1 MEPMHVLV
9 VGGAGYIGSH
19 VVLALMDAGHK
30 VTVFDDLSTGR
41 RMNLF
46 EGNGFVEGDIRQM
59 EPLKSLFA
67 ATQFDAIVHL
77 AALKA
82 AGDSMTDPQT
92 FADHNIAGSINLI
105 NLAVA
110 HGVRNVIFSSSA
122 ATYGDPQYLPM
133 DEQHQLDPA
142 NFYGFTKLK
151 IEEIL
156 AWYSRLGK
164 LHYASLRYFN
174 AAGFDGQG
182 RVKGLEMKT
191 QNLIPLVMEAAIGKR
206 EKLAIFGED
215 YETRDGTCIRDYV
228 HVTDLAEAHVKALQ
242 YTVDHDCDF
251 VANLGSETGYTVK
264 EVIENS
270 RRITGKPIPAD
281 AAPRRAGDPP
291 SLVAS
296 SGYAQKTLNWQPQHS
311 SLENIIATT
320 WQVYR
325 DYGDQQ

>member
-1 MEPMHVLV
+1 MHVLV
-9 VGGAGYIGSH
+9 AGGAGYIGSH
-19 VVLALMDAGHK
+19 VVVALMDAGHQ
-30 VTVFDDLSTGR
+30 VTVLDDLSTGR

-46 EGNGFVEGDIRQM
+46 EGNGFVEGDIRDADL
-59 EPLKSLFA
+59 LKRLFA
-67 ATQFDAIVHL
+67 ATQYDAIVHL

-82 AGDSMTDPQT
+82 AGDSMKDPQT

-105 NLAVA
+105 NAA
-110 HGVRNVIFSSSA
+110 NEAGVRHVLFSSSA

-133 DEQHQLDPA
+133 DEKHPLDPT

-151 IEEIL
+151 VEEIL

-164 LHYASLRYFN
+164 LNFASLRYFN
-174 AAGFDGQG
+174 AAGFDGQM
-182 RVKGLEMKT
+182 RVRGLEMTT

-206 EKLAIFGED
+206 ERLAVFGED

-242 YTVDHDCDF
+242 YIVDHDCDF

-264 EVIENS
+264 EVIEAA
-270 RRITGKPIPAD
+270 RKITEKPIPAD
-281 AAPRRAGDPP
+281 GAPRRAGDPP

-296 SGYAQKTLNWQPQHS
+296 SAYAQKTLAWQPKHS
-311 SLENIIATT
+311 DLANILQTT

-325 DYGDQQ
+325 QYGDAQ

>member
-1 MEPMHVLV
+1 MHVLV
-9 VGGAGYIGSH
+9 AGGAGYIGSH
-19 VVLALMDAGHK
+19 VALALMDAGHK
-30 VTVFDDLSTGR
+30 VTVFDNLSTGR

-46 EGNGFVEGDIRQM
+46 AGNGFVEGDIREL

-82 AGDSMTDPQT
+82 AGDSMKDPQLY
-92 FADHNIAGSINLI
+92 AEYNISGSINLI
-105 NLAVA
+105 NLATQA
-110 HGVRNVIFSSSA
+110 GVRYLLFSSSA

-133 DEQHQLDPA
+133 DEQHVLDPT

-156 AWYSRLGK
+156 AWFSRLGK
-164 LHYASLRYFN
+164 AHYASLRYFN
-174 AAGFDGQG
+174 AAGFDGEG
-182 RVKGLEMKT
+182 RVRGLEMTT
-191 QNLIPLVMEAAIGKR
+191 QNLIPLVMEAAVGKR
-206 EKLAIFGED
+206 ERLAVFGED
-215 YETRDGTCIRDYV
+215 YETRDGTCVRDYV
-228 HVTDLAEAHVKALQ
+228 HVTDLAVAHVKGLQ
-242 YTVDHDCDF
+242 YIVDHDCDF

-264 EVIENS
+264 EVIDAARE
-270 RRITGKPIPAD
+270 ITGKPIPAD

-296 SGYAQKTLNWQPQHS
+296 SAFAQKTLQWQPQHS
-311 SLENIIATT
+311 SLENILATT
-320 WQVYR
+320 WRVYR